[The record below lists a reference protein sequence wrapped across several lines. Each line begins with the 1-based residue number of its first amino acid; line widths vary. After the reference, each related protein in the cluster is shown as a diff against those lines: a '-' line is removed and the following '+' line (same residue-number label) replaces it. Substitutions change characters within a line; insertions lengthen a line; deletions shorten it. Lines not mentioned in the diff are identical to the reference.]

1 MTATSLDFSKK
12 TELRWLSEPVRLVGE
27 AAGDLPYFIAGAT
40 ARDLVLQYG
49 YGIDTARKTHDVDIA
64 FMVETWRA
72 FEALRA
78 DLLATGRFTAA
89 QDNAHRLNF
98 VSGAVIDL
106 VPFGPIERADRTIAW
121 PADGADVMSV
131 FGFKEALSAT
141 ILVMLPDRATVPVVT
156 LPALAILKLAAWMDR
171 RYTQPGKDAY
181 DLWVIM
187 RNYLDAGNN
196 DRLHTDGARL
206 LKRDDF
212 DYEAAG
218 AWLLGHD
225 MARLLTGDPKTKV
238 SALLAR
244 ESDPKGPMSL
254 IGDMPVDPDKAMAM
268 LSAVSSG
275 FNASG
280 PA

>member
-98 VSGAVIDL
+98 VSGTVIDL

-121 PADGADVMSV
+121 PPDGADVMSV

-141 ILVMLPDRATVPVVT
+141 ILVMLPDRVTVPVVT

-196 DRLHTDGARL
+196 DRLHTDGAQL

-225 MARLLTGDPKTKV
+225 MARLLTGGPKTKV

-275 FNASG
+275 FNAS
-280 PA
+280 

>member
-27 AAGDLPYFIAGAT
+27 AAGDLPHFIAGAT

-49 YGIDTARKTHDVDIA
+49 YGIDTARKTHDVDVA
-64 FMVETWRA
+64 FRVETWRA

-89 QDNAHRLNF
+89 PGNAHRLNF

-106 VPFGPIERADRTIAW
+106 VPFGPIERSDRTIAW
-121 PADGADVMSV
+121 PPDGADVMSV
-131 FGFKEALSAT
+131 FGFREALTAT
-141 ILVMLPDRATVPVVT
+141 VLVVLPERVTVPVVT
-156 LPALAILKLAAWMDR
+156 LPALAVLKLAAWMER

-181 DLWVIM
+181 DLWAIM
-187 RNYLDAGNN
+187 RNYLEAGNN
-196 DRLHTDGARL
+196 DRLHTDGAHL

-225 MARLLTGDPKTKV
+225 MAKLLTGDPRAKV
-238 SALLAR
+238 SALLTR
-244 ESDPKGPMSL
+244 ESDPNGSL
-254 IGDMPVDPDKAMAM
+254 SLVGDMRVDPDKAMAM
-268 LSAVSSG
+268 LNALSSG
-275 FNASG
+275 FNASR
-280 PA
+280 

>member
-206 LKRDDF
+206 LKRDNF